1 MSYSIDLR
9 ERAVKYVQDGGL
21 HSKACELFSISRKT
35 LYNWLT
41 REDLAPKTTRTGFK
55 RKLDKEALAK
65 HVQDHPDALLR
76 ERAVHFGV
84 RVNSIWVA
92 LGVLKI
98 YKKNDTVQG
107 NMLSKQDK
115 LLS

>member
-21 HSKACELFSISRKT
+21 QSKACEIFSISRKT

-41 REDLAPKTTRTGFK
+41 KEELAPKKTRSRFQ
-55 RKLDKEALAK
+55 RKLDKEALSK
-65 HVQDHPDALLR
+65 HVQEHPDALLR
-76 ERAVHFGV
+76 ERAAHFGV

-98 YKKNDTVQG
+98 SKKKRRVTRKSAIKVG
-107 NMLSKQDK
+107 
-115 LLS
+115 